1 MGYNLI
7 GNYSQEMVYF
17 SYLTWFYLKSVLKKK
32 KKKNHFSQAEWGV
45 DSYIICEKVK
55 MAL

>member
-17 SYLTWFYLKSVLKKK
+17 SCLTWFYLKSVLICASIG
-32 KKKNHFSQAEWGV
+32 KKKNHFSQVEWGV
-45 DSYIICEKVK
+45 DSDIINEKV
-55 MAL
+55 

>member
-45 DSYIICEKVK
+45 DSDIISEKVK